1 MFFEFFSWWW
11 SKSLFVND
19 LAFSSVVVWHD
30 QWQRGLRVSYSTN
43 KNNGFAKID
52 QLQTTNKVIGKSLH
66 HLNEHNRTRFQ
77 LISTMKNKKSTIT
90 TLQYRGTILFNYRS
104 HTSSNRTAV
113 DLSFDFWFDACR
125 QNCWSSQ
132 SAILADFVGW

>member
-11 SKSLFVND
+11 SKSLLVND

-77 LISTMKNKKSTIT
+77 LISTMKNKKVQLQHYNIVVLYYLTIEVIQVPT
-90 TLQYRGTILFNYRS
+90 EPQLTWALIFDLMRAVKTVGPLRVQFWLTL
-104 HTSSNRTAV
+104 
-113 DLSFDFWFDACR
+113 
-125 QNCWSSQ
+125 
-132 SAILADFVGW
+132 